1 MYGPYSGAVGTGC
14 YRCGPAVSEYCI
26 REVFKLAH
34 RNLEHRADGTVD
46 DDTGE
51 LRWRDRR
58 HHAPGNYD
66 TTGMKYVSY
75 FVLALL
81 IGAAAIYG
89 IRNGVSL
96 PLG

>member
-1 MYGPYSGAVGTGC
+1 MVLIAEQLVRVAIDVARLSPNIAYGRYLSWPTGISNTEPT
-14 YRCGPAVSEYCI
+14 GPSM
-26 REVFKLAH
+26 
-34 RNLEHRADGTVD
+34 T
-46 DDTGE
+46 DTGE